1 MIWLTEEQAQKYLHV
16 IKAGSFAQ
24 VPILIS
30 APIMVL
36 AIQNHNAVINYNY
49 MMEE

>member
-1 MIWLTEEQAQKYLHV
+1 MMWLTEEQAQEYLHV
-16 IKAGSFAQ
+16 IKFGTFSP
-24 VPILIS
+24 VPALIS

-36 AIQNHNAVINYNY
+36 AVQAPNAVISFDY